1 MTNSNIALRV
11 ENVSKY
17 FGRVEALRDVSFEL
31 ERGRILGL
39 VGDNGAGKSTL
50 LKIIAGVIPPSSG
63 RIYLNGEEVRFRSAA
78 DAMAKGIAITYQFHN
93 EQLVEIAKVWENFYM
108 GREATKRIGL
118 LRILDVF
125 RMRETTR
132 NVVDGYRLGFN
143 EVREVRELSGGQRQL
158 IAVARSMESEQAFR
172 IPLKLLLLDEP
183 YTGLSVR
190 VFGEICDNLR
200 RIAQKGVSII
210 IAAQWFDTIEKVVD
224 EVIVMRLGRIV
235 GRFNKDEADKHTI
248 YKLAISGA

>member
-1 MTNSNIALRV
+1 MVGSGIILRV

-17 FGRVEALRDVSFEL
+17 FGRVEALKDVSFEL

-50 LKIIAGVIPPSSG
+50 LKIIAGVLRPTTG

-78 DAMAKGIAITYQFHN
+78 DAMARGIAMTHQFL
-93 EQLVEIAKVWENFYM
+93 ELVETAKVWENFYM
-108 GREATKRIGL
+108 GREATKRIGPL
-118 LRILDVF
+118 KILDVAH
-125 RMRETTR
+125 MRKTTR
-132 NVVDGYRLGFN
+132 NVIDSYRLGFD
-143 EVREVRELSGGQRQL
+143 EVREIRELSGGQRQL
-158 IAVARSMESEQAFR
+158 VAVARSIESEQAFR

-200 RIAQKGVSII
+200 IIAQKGVSVI
-210 IAAQWFDTIEKVVD
+210 IAAQWFDTIEKVID

-235 GRFNKDEADKHTI
+235 GRFNKGEVDKHMI

>member
-1 MTNSNIALRV
+1 MVGSGIILRV

-17 FGRVEALRDVSFEL
+17 FGRVEALKDVSFEL

-50 LKIIAGVIPPSSG
+50 LKIIAGVLRPTTG

-78 DAMAKGIAITYQFHN
+78 DAMARGIAMTHQFHN

-108 GREATKRIGL
+108 GREATKRIGPL
-118 LRILDVF
+118 KILDVF
-125 RMRETTR
+125 RMRKTTR
-132 NVVDGYRLGFN
+132 NVIDGYRLGFN
-143 EVREVRELSGGQRQL
+143 EVREIRELSGGQRQL
-158 IAVARSMESEQAFR
+158 VAVARSIESEQAFR

-200 RIAQKGVSII
+200 IIAQKGVSVI
-210 IAAQWFDTIEKVVD
+210 IAAQWFDTIEKVID

-235 GRFNKDEADKHTI
+235 GRFNKGEVDKHMI
-248 YKLAISGA
+248 YKLAICGA